1 MFDSA
6 NDVYSRPQS
15 NTRNPDLILSI
26 VLSLFAFLVTAV
38 MHLTALKWCSG
49 GMARVPMWPSMRVLA
64 VLTLLFV
71 VHMLQVG
78 VFAIAFAL
86 AERGLNLG
94 TFAGEPI
101 KTMLDYYYFS
111 AITYTSLGIGDIFP
125 IGHLRFL
132 TGVEALIG
140 LLLIAWSASFLYAM
154 MNRLWVWQPCMLPDG
169 TSQDMSG
176 QTSAPQRQEREA
188 GKDSGNA

>member
-1 MFDSA
+1 MLLTIA
-6 NDVYSRPQS
+6 
-15 NTRNPDLILSI
+15 
-26 VLSLFAFLVTAV
+26 LSLSAFLVTAV

-49 GMARVPMWPSMRVLA
+49 GMARIPMRPSMRVLA
-64 VLTLLFV
+64 VLTLLFT
-71 VHMLQVG
+71 VHMVQIG
-78 VFAIAFAL
+78 VFAVAFAL
-86 AERGLNLG
+86 AEHGFNLG

-101 KTMLDYYYFS
+101 ETMLDYYYFS
-111 AITYTSLGIGDIFP
+111 AISYTSLGIGDIFP

-154 MNRLWVWQPCMLPDG
+154 MNRLWVWQPCMRPDG

-176 QTSAPQRQEREA
+176 HTPAPDCQQGDTGEDGRQA
-188 GKDSGNA
+188 